1 LKNINT
7 ITSSACFF
15 AKLLFTAGV
24 FFLFSCE
31 NDIERIN
38 LLTNPA
44 DLPDARGK
52 NMEIIY
58 SDSGMVQVKLL
69 APLIKQYTKVER
81 PYLEFPEGIHI
92 FFFNEKLE
100 YSSELKADYA
110 IYHTEDKFWL
120 AKGNVIA
127 ENYEKKE
134 KLNTEELYWDEK
146 TKKVYSNSF
155 SRIENQDGTF
165 YGQQGFEANQKL
177 TNWKLK
183 GSRGTLHVKDE
194 PTNQ

>member
-1 LKNINT
+1 
-7 ITSSACFF
+7 
-15 AKLLFTAGV
+15 
-24 FFLFSCE
+24 
-31 NDIERIN
+31 
-38 LLTNPA
+38 
-44 DLPDARGK
+44 
-52 NMEIIY
+52 MEIIY

>member
-1 LKNINT
+1 MK
-7 ITSSACFF
+7 
-15 AKLLFTAGV
+15 KLLFITGV

-44 DLPDARGK
+44 DMPHMQGK
-52 NMEIIY
+52 NMEIMY
-58 SDSGMVQVKLL
+58 SDSGKVKVKLI

-92 FFFNEKLE
+92 YFYNDSIENI
-100 YSSELKADYA
+100 SEIRSDYA
-110 IYHTEDKFWL
+110 IYYNEEKFWL
-120 AKGNVIA
+120 ARGNVIA
-127 ENYEKKE
+127 ENFEKKE
-134 KLNTEELYWDEK
+134 KLNTEELIWDEK

-155 SRIENQDGTF
+155 SRIENKDGTF

-194 PTNQ
+194 QPNQ